1 MADRLN
7 LSLENR
13 TLVGKKV
20 GRLRREGIIPATV
33 YGKGVSPLSVQMNA
47 RAFNETYRHAGRTGL
62 IDLSIPGQKGISV
75 FVHNLQRH
83 PVTRNIIHVDFLAVD
98 LRTEVTV
105 DVPVHITGESEL
117 VKRGDALL
125 NQVLTSLAVRA
136 LPADIP
142 SSIEVDVSG
151 LDSFDKSI
159 HVSDLSL
166 DTKGEIV
173 TPADELVVSLT
184 QAREEEEEVAEEEAA
199 EGEPEL
205 VRDEREGEENEG
217 E

>member
-142 SSIEVDVSG
+142 SSIAVDVSG
-151 LDSFDKSI
+151 LDRFDKSI

-166 DTKGEIV
+166 NTKGEIV

-184 QAREEEEEVAEEEAA
+184 QAREEEEEAAEEEAA

>member
-20 GRLRREGIIPATV
+20 GRLRRDGIIPATV
-33 YGKGVSPLSVQMNA
+33 YGKGVSPISVQMNA
-47 RAFNETYRHAGRTGL
+47 RAFNDTYRHSGRTGL

-98 LRTEVTV
+98 LRIEVTV

-151 LDSFDKSI
+151 LDSFEKSI
-159 HVSDLSL
+159 HVGDLSL

-184 QAREEEEEVAEEEAA
+184 QAREEEEVVEEETA

-205 VRDEREGEENEG
+205 VG
-217 E
+217 